1 MNNSVAYRKV
11 SEAIALIISSLL
23 NLVSLCLGI
32 IWLTKKGG
40 LPYIFSTLNLPR
52 KNEYPFYYIHKKSQ
66 FEKLPITNSDIIFLG
81 DSLTDE
87 GEWSEL
93 LEIPIKNRGISGDTT
108 DRILNRL
115 AQIIESKP
123 HKIFL
128 TIGINDLLNG
138 SLEAQLLLKYQ
149 SILAELQKTPN
160 TKVFIISI
168 LPVNNTLTR
177 YLQNNHKIAKINLQL
192 KKITTDFNYEFI
204 DVFTHLID
212 KNNQLDT
219 QYTSDGLHLNGQ
231 GYLVWK
237 EVIANAATA

>member
-1 MNNSVAYRKV
+1 MSNSV
-11 SEAIALIISSLL
+11 AIALIISSLL

-40 LPYIFSTLNLPR
+40 LPYIFSTLKLPR

-115 AQIIESKP
+115 DQIIESKP

-128 TIGINDLLNG
+128 MIGINDLLQNDN
-138 SLEAQLLLKYQ
+138 SEAQVLLKYQ
-149 SILAELQKTPN
+149 TILTQLQKSPT
-160 TKVFIISI
+160 TKVFITSI
-168 LPVNNTLTR
+168 LPVNNTLTH
-177 YLQNNHKIAKINLQL
+177 YLQNNHKITKINLQL
-192 KKITTDFNYEFI
+192 KKLAIDFNYKFI
-204 DVFTHLID
+204 DVFTHLTD
-212 KNNQLDT
+212 KNSQLDT

-231 GYLVWK
+231 GYLVWR
-237 EVIANAATA
+237 ELVAPHIVSPE

>member
-1 MNNSVAYRKV
+1 M
-11 SEAIALIISSLL
+11 AITLIISSLL

-32 IWLTKKGG
+32 IWLTRKGG
-40 LPYIFSTLNLPR
+40 LPSIFSTLKLPR
-52 KNEYPFYYIHKKSQ
+52 KNEYSIYYIHKKSQ

-115 AQIIESKP
+115 DQIIESKP

-138 SLEAQLLLKYQ
+138 SLEAQILLKYQ
-149 SILAELQKTPN
+149 NILAEFQKTPN
-160 TKVFIISI
+160 TKVFITSI

-177 YLQNNHKIAKINLQL
+177 YFQNNHKISNINLQL
-192 KKITTDFNYEFI
+192 KKITRDFNYEFI

-237 EVIANAATA
+237 KVIANAASTLG